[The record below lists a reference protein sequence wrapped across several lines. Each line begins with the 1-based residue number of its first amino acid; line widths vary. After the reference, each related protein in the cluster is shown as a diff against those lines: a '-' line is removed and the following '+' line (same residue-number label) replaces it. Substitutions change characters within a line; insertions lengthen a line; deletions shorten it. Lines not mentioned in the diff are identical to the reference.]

1 MKTRHTIQ
9 ALASDRP
16 GVLQRVCG
24 LFSRRGYNI
33 ESLTV
38 GSAEEKGMARMTI
51 VARCDDRTRDQMV
64 LQLRKLI
71 EVVDAFPLA
80 AGTYVARELMLV
92 KLGAM
97 PEDRPAIASLAETF
111 RCGIVD
117 VGADRLI
124 IQAVGDV
131 DKNDALLQLLRTY
144 RIIELSR
151 TGETAMARSDESPKS
166 PSFDKG

>member
-1 MKTRHTIQ
+1 MKERHTIQ
-9 ALASDRP
+9 ALVRNNP
-16 GVLQRVCG
+16 GVLQRVAG

-38 GSAEEKGMARMTI
+38 GTAEAEGLSRMTI

-71 EVVDAFPLA
+71 EVVDAMPLD

-92 KLGAM
+92 KLGAL
-97 PEDRPAIASLAETF
+97 PENRPEIVSLAETF

-117 VGADRLI
+117 VGADRLV

-131 DKNDALLQLLRTY
+131 AKNDALLQLLRGY
-144 RIIELSR
+144 RILELSR
-151 TGETAMARSDESPKS
+151 TGETAMRRSGAMAESVVQ
-166 PSFDKG
+166 